1 MATGDLL
8 VYVGMAIFAGAFLAV
23 VFIQFRLK
31 HHVSKEKVH
40 ALEDVSQLWK
50 NVVPPKRVLNDKGL
64 RLYRYGWALMV
75 MFLIA
80 AGMLL
85 FALFSAPPG
94 PHWLL
99 PTFVIGTFVA
109 GACFEPLLKRYVSK
123 EKVRAVE
130 DVSQLWKYLL
140 PQGSPPKIVL
150 NEQGLRLHRRI
161 RVLFGI
167 FLTGVGIMLF
177 GAIFL

>member
-1 MATGDLL
+1 MATSDLL
-8 VYVGMAIFAGAFLAV
+8 TYVGLAIFGGAFLAV
-23 VFIQFRLK
+23 VFFQFRLR
-31 HHVSKEKVH
+31 HHVSKDKVY
-40 ALEDVSQLWK
+40 ALDDVSQLWK

-64 RLYRYGWALMV
+64 RLYRYGMV
-75 MFLIA
+75 LLIMFLIA
-80 AGMLL
+80 AGMWL
-85 FALFSAPPG
+85 FAAIYPPNRPHGALSAI
-94 PHWLL
+94 
-99 PTFVIGTFVA
+99 VIGTFVA
-109 GACFEPLLKRYVSK
+109 GICFEPLLKRCVSK

-130 DVSQLWKYLL
+130 DVSQLWRYFL

-150 NEQGLRLHRRI
+150 NEKGLRLYRNI